1 MTSKILVVED
11 DQLLR
16 ENISDILEDAG
27 YQVFQADSAEP
38 ALRLCQEHIFDLA
51 VLDYL
56 LPGLTG
62 TEAISNLRQLNPNL
76 SVVLITAFATVDIA
90 VDAMQ
95 KGANDFIAKPFNS
108 TKLLMT
114 VKRCIAEK
122 AFFPEDSELNLDKVY
137 SALSN
142 PIRRNIIKHLTDN
155 KELKFMAIFHLLD
168 IEDHTKLNFHIQQ
181 LKRTGLIIQDDNR
194 VYRLSKAGSQIFRH
208 QINR

>member
-1 MTSKILVVED
+1 MSNKILVVED

-16 ENISDILEDAG
+16 ENITDILEDAG
-27 YQVFQADSAEP
+27 YDVYPAESAEP
-38 ALRLCQEHIFDLA
+38 AMLLCQEHIFELA
-51 VLDYL
+51 ILDYL

-62 TEAISNLRQLNPNL
+62 TEAISNLRQFNPNL
-76 SVVLITAFATVDIA
+76 SIVLITAFATVDIA

-142 PIRRNIIKHLTDN
+142 PIRREIIKQLTDN
-155 KELKFMAIFHLLD
+155 KELKFMEIFHLLD

-181 LKRTGLIIQDDNR
+181 LKKTGLITQDDNR
-194 VYRLSKAGSQIFRH
+194 IYRLSKAGAQIFRH
-208 QINR
+208 QVNR